1 MIEKRRIV
9 TNAASSIAQIVVSG
23 ATLAMLYRYLLETLG
38 VAQLGI
44 WSLVLAMSSMI
55 QVANFGFTGSIV
67 KNIADYDAKGDKHT
81 VVIAI
86 QTAIITVAG
95 LSLVL
100 IGCAYPAAK
109 YYLSFAVEGQA
120 YHDALNVLPLALVA
134 FWILMITSIYQ
145 SGMYGCQLIAQRN
158 GVLIAEGISHLTLCI
173 FLAPRY
179 GLLGLAYA
187 RVAQNILTLVASIVF
202 LKNHL
207 PLLPVFPCRWSRT
220 LLREMAGYA
229 TSFQVISFLVMLA
242 DPITKA
248 LLSRFGSV
256 SLVGYY
262 EMGSKLVQL
271 FRSLI
276 VNANQ
281 VLVPAFANLKQ
292 LNPQKVS
299 ELYLASSHI
308 VIYLAVPS
316 FGLLAICAPLVSE
329 LWIGHNEP
337 AFVWSMVML
346 CAGWLVNTLSAPAYF
361 ASLGTGEMRINVMSH
376 VVMTIA
382 NIVLALSLGQV
393 IGGLGVVAGWA
404 IALGIGGLWLNIC
417 YCNQKSIAFGN
428 LISRDDRTLGL
439 YVVFGLGASH
449 LTWQVLPKSWGTL
462 LPALGMPAAWG
473 PILTSAV
480 TILGYLAILALQI
493 WKHSIRS
500 DLQRWLVSAFAKEP
514 TLQGHIR

>member
-38 VAQLGI
+38 VDQLGI

-109 YYLSFAVEGQA
+109 YYLSLAIEGKA
-120 YHDALNVLPLALVA
+120 YHDALSVLPLALVA
-134 FWILMITSIYQ
+134 FWIFMITSIYQ
-145 SGMYGCQLIAQRN
+145 SGMYGCQLITQRN

-173 FLAPRY
+173 VLAPRY

-207 PLLPVFPCRWSRT
+207 PLLPVFPCRWSRK

-229 TSFQVISFLVMLA
+229 TSFQVISFLAMLA

-329 LWIGHNEP
+329 VWIGHYEP
-337 AFVWSMVML
+337 AFVWPMVML

-382 NIVLALSLGQV
+382 NIVLALALGQV

-439 YVVFGLGASH
+439 YVAFGLGASH
-449 LTWQVLPKSWGTL
+449 LAWQVLPKSWGTL
-462 LPALGMPAAWG
+462 LPALGMPIAWG